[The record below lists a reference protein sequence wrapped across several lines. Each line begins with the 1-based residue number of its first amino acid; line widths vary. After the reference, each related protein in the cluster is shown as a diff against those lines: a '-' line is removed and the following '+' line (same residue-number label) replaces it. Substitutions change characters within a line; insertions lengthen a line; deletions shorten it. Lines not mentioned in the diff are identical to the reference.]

1 MLTDKELKEILKS
14 SKTIAVVGCSRDPE
28 KDAYKVPKYL
38 KEKGYKIIPINP
50 FAEEIL
56 GEKVY
61 KNLSEIKEEVDIVDI
76 FRPSE
81 ECLGIVKEAIKLK
94 PKVIWMQLG
103 IENKEAEKLAKEN
116 KIKVVMNKCIM
127 REHQRFF
134 EANDRFL
141 KILI

>member
-1 MLTDKELKEILKS
+1 MLSDKELKEILRS
-14 SKTIAVVGCSRDPE
+14 SKTIAVVGCLRDPE

-81 ECLGIVKEAIKLK
+81 ECLEIVKEAIKLK

-134 EANDRFL
+134 
-141 KILI
+141 

>member
-1 MLTDKELKEILKS
+1 MLTDKELKEILRS

-38 KEKGYKIIPINP
+38 KEKGYKIIPVNP

-127 REHQRFF
+127 REHQRLF
-134 EANDRFL
+134 ETND
-141 KILI
+141 

>member
-1 MLTDKELKEILKS
+1 MLSDKELKEILKS

-28 KDAYKVPKYL
+28 KDAHKVPKYL
-38 KEKGYKIIPINP
+38 KERGYKIIPVNP

-56 GEKVY
+56 GEKAY
-61 KNLSEIKEEVDIVDI
+61 KNLSEIKEKVDIVDI

-81 ECLGIVKEAIKLK
+81 ECLEIVKEAVKLK

-127 REHQRFF
+127 KEYQRFF
-134 EANDRFL
+134 EAND
-141 KILI
+141 

>member
-1 MLTDKELKEILKS
+1 MLSDKELKEILRS

-28 KDAYKVPKYL
+28 KDAHKVPKYL
-38 KEKGYKIIPINP
+38 KEKGYKIIPVNP

-56 GEKVY
+56 GEKAY

-81 ECLGIVKEAIKLK
+81 ECLEIVKEAVKLK

-127 REHQRFF
+127 KEYQRFF
-134 EANDRFL
+134 EAND
-141 KILI
+141 

>member
-1 MLTDKELKEILKS
+1 MLSDKELKEILKS

-28 KDAYKVPKYL
+28 KEAHKVPKYL
-38 KEKGYKIIPINP
+38 KEKGYKIIPVNP
-50 FAEEIL
+50 FAGEIL

-61 KNLSEIKEEVDIVDI
+61 KNLSEIKEAVDIVDI

-103 IENKEAEKLAKEN
+103 IENKEAEKLAEEN

-127 REHQRFF
+127 KEHQKLFGI
-134 EANDRFL
+134 ND
-141 KILI
+141 

>member
-1 MLTDKELKEILKS
+1 
-14 SKTIAVVGCSRDPE
+14 
-28 KDAYKVPKYL
+28 VPKYL
-38 KEKGYKIIPINP
+38 KEKGYKIIPVNP

-127 REHQRFF
+127 REHQRLF
-134 EANDRFL
+134 ETND
-141 KILI
+141 

>member
-1 MLTDKELKEILKS
+1 MLSDKELKEILRS

-38 KEKGYKIIPINP
+38 KEKGYKIIPVNP

-61 KNLSEIKEEVDIVDI
+61 KSLSEIREEVDIVDI

-81 ECLGIVKEAIKLK
+81 ECLEIVKEAIKLK

-134 EANDRFL
+134 ESND
-141 KILI
+141 